1 LVSDEGFHNVASQR
15 VYDHAVFQ
23 ANTRGILPNRH
34 LLEDDMDEVNKDKK
48 GGKGTCGFDRRD
60 VMKLG
65 VAGAGIA
72 MSMPTALGAAALAQ
86 QTPVQG
92 NARASRPEART
103 GSGTPTGG
111 LQKAT
116 NRGTQ
121 TWPMIQKNKIV
132 TASTLPGYT
141 VHTGPGWKN
150 DSGRAFGNGPMDETT
165 QRMVDFVD
173 WYDAKRM
180 SPKLIE
186 TVNYLMLDTL
196 SVWYCAFEAE
206 PIRIAARMA
215 ASHPAG
221 DWKCT
226 LPGYGISTTPEMAAF
241 GTAAMTRY
249 TDFNAA
255 PHNNEMLGGILAVGE
270 ALHCTGP
277 QIQAAI
283 TIAYEIVQKM
293 QAAGG
298 GAYPE
303 HVEWD
308 TQYHGPAVA
317 CAVGKLMGLNKDQ
330 MANAISLVLVSAM
343 PMYTHIGTASMWKG
357 LHSSATVRY
366 GTWAAMLA
374 KEGMTAPSGPFEE
387 RDGWFAQNGPFER
400 DLVFASHDDDEVA
413 LETVHGKGGGYKR
426 TASEG
431 NTQEAA
437 QIIVPAARQWCKAEE
452 IESMDL
458 RVRSIYQWQEVC
470 DPPKWDPRNK
480 ETADHSLPYNICRN
494 LLDGYIYFD
503 SFTKEKYMDPK
514 VRELMN
520 RMTVRPNADDDNA
533 PQVLTVKKKS
543 GEVKEFV
550 GGQVPPMSHD
560 DLVAK
565 YNKAVEYGGIDKDQ
579 AARAMKMWMNLQDC
593 KDTGD
598 AMKVVAKFGNPRPL
612 SDRSPSKYD

>member
-1 LVSDEGFHNVASQR
+1 MKKEESN
-15 VYDHAVFQ
+15 
-23 ANTRGILPNRH
+23 NRTGD
-34 LLEDDMDEVNKDKK
+34 L
-48 GGKGTCGFDRRD
+48 GRRD
-60 VMKLG
+60 LMKMGVSAG
-65 VAGAGIA
+65 VAMAIPA
-72 MSMPTALGAAALAQ
+72 ASEAAAQEA
-86 QTPVQG
+86 TP
-92 NARASRPEART
+92 ARQSSAAAAPARR
-103 GSGTPTGG
+103 GAEVGAPTGG

-121 TWPMIQKNKIV
+121 TWPMIQKNKV
-132 TASTLPGYT
+132 VPASTLPGYT
-141 VHTGPGWKN
+141 LHTGPGWVN
-150 DSGRAFGNGPMDETT
+150 NSGRAFGNGPMDETT

-196 SVWYCAFEAE
+196 SVFYCAFEAE
-206 PIRIAARMA
+206 PIRICARLA
-215 ASHPAG
+215 ASQPAG

-226 LPGYGISTTPEMAAF
+226 LPGYGIVTTPEMAAF
-241 GTAAMTRY
+241 GTAAMIRY

-255 PHNNEMLGGILAVGE
+255 PHNNEMMGGILAVGE

-293 QAAGG
+293 GAAGG
-298 GAYPE
+298 GNYPE
-303 HVEWD
+303 KVEWD

-387 RDGWFAQNGPFER
+387 RDGWFAQNGPFTR
-400 DLVFASHDDDEVA
+400 DLVFASHDDDEMA
-413 LETVHGKGGGYKR
+413 LETVHGNGGGYKR

-437 QIIVPAARQWCKAEE
+437 QILVPAVREWAKAEE

-494 LLDGYIYFD
+494 LLDGYIYLD
-503 SFTKEKYMDPK
+503 SFSKAKYMDPK

-533 PQVLTVKKKS
+533 PQVLTVKKKN
-543 GEVKEFV
+543 GEVKEFQ
-550 GGQVPPMSHD
+550 GGQVRPMSHD
-560 DLVAK
+560 DMVEK
-565 YNKAVEYGGIDKDQ
+565 YNKAVEYGQVDKDQ
-579 AARAMKMWMNLQDC
+579 AARAMKTWMNL
-593 KDTGD
+593 KDVNDIGD
-598 AMKVVAKFGNPRPL
+598 AIKIVAKFGKPRPL
-612 SDRSPSKYD
+612 SDKTPSMYD

>member
-1 LVSDEGFHNVASQR
+1 ME
-15 VYDHAVFQ
+15 
-23 ANTRGILPNRH
+23 
-34 LLEDDMDEVNKDKK
+34 EVKKDGNKK
-48 GGKGTCGFDRRD
+48 GDLDRRD
-60 VMKLG
+60 ALKLG
-65 VAGAGIA
+65 MAGAGLA
-72 MSMPTALGAAALAQ
+72 MGGTALSAAARSGQ
-86 QTPVQG
+86 QTG
-92 NARASRPEART
+92 AGRAAQASRT
-103 GSGTPTGG
+103 GSGAARPVAGPPTGG
-111 LQKAT
+111 LQKAV

-121 TWPMIQKNKIV
+121 TWPMIQKNKVV

-165 QRMVDFVD
+165 KRMVDFVD

-206 PIRIAARMA
+206 PIRIAARLA
-215 ASHPAG
+215 ASHPGG

-226 LPGYGISTTPEMAAF
+226 FPGYGLTTTPEMAAF
-241 GTAAMTRY
+241 GIAALTRY

-283 TIAYEIVQKM
+283 VIAYEIVQKM
-293 QAAGG
+293 QGAGG
-298 GAYPE
+298 GDYPE

-357 LHSSATVRY
+357 LHSSDTVRY
-366 GTWAAMLA
+366 GTYAAMLA
-374 KEGMTAPSGPFEE
+374 KEGMTGPSGPFEE
-387 RDGWFAQNGPFER
+387 RDGWFAQNGPFTR

-413 LETVHGKGGGYKR
+413 LETVHGQGGGYKR
-426 TASEG
+426 LPTEG
-431 NTQEAA
+431 NTQEAG
-437 QIIVPAARQWCKAEE
+437 QIIVPAVRQWCKAEE

-458 RVRSIYQWQEVC
+458 RVRNIYQWQEVC
-470 DPPKWDPRNK
+470 DPPKWDPLNK

-494 LLDGYIYFD
+494 LLDGYIYLD
-503 SFTKEKYMDPK
+503 SFSKEKYMDPK

-533 PQVLTVKKKS
+533 PQVLTVTKKN
-543 GEVKEFV
+543 GEKKEFV
-550 GGQVPPMSHD
+550 GGQVAPMSHD
-560 DLVAK
+560 DMVAK
-565 YNKAVEYGGIDKDQ
+565 YNKAVEYGGVDKAQ
-579 AARAMKMWMNLQDC
+579 AARAKDAWMNLQNV
-593 KDTGD
+593 KDIGD
-598 AMKVVAKFGNPRPL
+598 AMKIVAKFGNPRPL
-612 SDRSPSKYD
+612 SDRSPAKYD